1 MAKYHEIAAD
11 LRSKITNG
19 LYKKQEKL
27 PKQTELADYYHTSR
41 VTMQKALDLLHL
53 EGLIYGR
60 KGIGTFV
67 TGPLSIFDYN
77 AQTHRGLTK
86 RLGELG
92 EVTSQIISFGVL
104 FPDEEE
110 QKKLKIKKNEPIY
123 DIVRLRLLDNEPL
136 SLEYTIMPVQLIPG
150 IDEDILKSS
159 IYRYINESLNL
170 EIGTS
175 IRRIKA
181 DKADIYDQNYLN
193 CDVHDP
199 VLEVEQT
206 VYLKNG
212 IPFEISHARHRYDKG
227 DFTVISD

>member
-1 MAKYHEIAAD
+1 MAKYHDIAND
-11 LRSKITNG
+11 LRSKIING
-19 LYKKQEKL
+19 FYKKQEKL
-27 PKQTELADYYHTSR
+27 PKQTVLAQEYNTSR
-41 VTMQKALDLLHL
+41 VTIQKALDMLHL

-67 TGPLSIFDYN
+67 TGPVSIFDYN
-77 AQTHRGLTK
+77 AQNQRGLTK

-92 EVTSQIISFGVL
+92 ELTSQIISFDVL

-110 QKKLKIKKNEPIY
+110 QKKLKISKNDPIY

-136 SLEYTIMPVQLIPG
+136 SLEYIMMPVHLIPG
-150 IDEDILKSS
+150 IDEHILKSS

-181 DKADIYDQNYLN
+181 DKADTYDQNYLN
-193 CDVHDP
+193 CAIHDP

-212 IPFEISHARHRYDKG
+212 TPFEVSHARHRYDKG